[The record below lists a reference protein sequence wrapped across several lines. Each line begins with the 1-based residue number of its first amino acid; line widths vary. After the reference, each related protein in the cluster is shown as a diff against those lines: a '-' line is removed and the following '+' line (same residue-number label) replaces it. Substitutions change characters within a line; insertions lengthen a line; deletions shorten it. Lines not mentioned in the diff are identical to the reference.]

1 MCCSSAAASSAA
13 VAVAILLALSCR
25 SQVAV
30 DESYDATLRL
40 VGAGLDLQ
48 GANSRPGGLICV
60 EQSTQDWRVA
70 SGPGLQAVA
79 SAPAI

>member
-1 MCCSSAAASSAA
+1 
-13 VAVAILLALSCR
+13 
-25 SQVAV
+25 V